1 MLELRLVAVG
11 ESGDAPHGWLQCP
24 CVRGRRSTRGFA
36 CECDCHGVGGMATGS
51 RPPREANIIRLTR
64 KLGA

>member
-1 MLELRLVAVG
+1 MALELRLVTG
-11 ESGDAPHGWLQCP
+11 APAEPPHAWLQCP

-36 CECDCHGVGGMATGS
+36 CDCACHGAGGMALATRRTDDS
-51 RPPREANIIRLTR
+51 NVVRLTR